1 MTQKSFFEVV
11 ILSANH
17 FEHWVLRHY
26 VVLML
31 KYLQKRLFE
40 IALYVLFGGLAS
52 LILLV
57 EGLCAISFKVDFDG
71 VHSIHAFLVPWCL
84 FIEERPKLL
93 L

>member
-1 MTQKSFFEVV
+1 
-11 ILSANH
+11 
-17 FEHWVLRHY
+17 
-26 VVLML
+26 ML

-71 VHSIHAFLVPWCL
+71 VHSIHAFLVPGGL
-84 FIEERPKLL
+84 LIEKRPKLL